1 MKRVV
6 AVLEDSV
13 ASLALLVMVILP
25 LLEIIWRR
33 AFGQG
38 IPASGPIVQHL
49 TLWVGFLGA
58 AIAARDGKLLALATG
73 TFIPIGVWRRAA
85 DILAAAFGACSAL
98 ILGWGGYQMVMI
110 ERAAGTNI
118 GAGLQAWV
126 AQLVLPLAFALIAM
140 RLVWRVGHLSEMG
153 PVSASPSRT
162 SSSSATPRPFDELR
176 VAPSPV
182 EGREP
187 QGRPEPGRGPKAVAE
202 RARALWL
209 DRALASLGLV
219 AGVLFLRVPSILE
232 THSLWPGC
240 VVVIA
245 AAIAGTPLFAILGG
259 GAALLFMHDGVTPA
273 TILIETYSLSVSPT
287 LAAIP
292 LFTLAGFLLA
302 EGKASERLLRVFRAF
317 FGWIPG
323 GTAVVCAV
331 LCSFFTVFTGGSG
344 VTILALGGVLFPA
357 LIKDGYREKFALGL
371 LTASGSLG
379 LLLPPALPLIL
390 YAVVAQIPIE
400 DIFIGGI
407 LPGILLTSMV
417 AAWGVREGVVSGA
430 GRYPF
435 RASEALAATWQAKW
449 ELAMPALVLVAM
461 FSGLATAVEASAIT
475 ALYALVVQ
483 AFIHRDLSWR
493 DLLRAFSE
501 CVTVIG
507 GVLIILG
514 VAVGLTNYLVGAQ
527 VPATLL
533 EWARG
538 NITSKWMF
546 LLVLNVFLLAV
557 GWLMEIFAAIVVV
570 VPLIVPLGA
579 AFGIHPVHL
588 GIIFIANLEL
598 GFLTPLVGLNI
609 FLAAYRFKCPVLDV
623 CVAALPM
630 MAILGIGVL
639 VITYVPWLT
648 TGILALLGRG

>member
-1 MKRVV
+1 MTGVAGADLGRPAGDGTSVV
-6 AVLEDSV
+6 PHLEPTATRRGLTGVVSRIEDAF
-13 ASLALLVMVILP
+13 ASLALLVMVLLP
-25 LLEIIWRR
+25 LSEIVSRR
-33 AFGQG
+33 AFGRG
-38 IPASGPIVQHL
+38 IPGSGPIVQHL

-58 AIAARDGKLLALATG
+58 AIAAREGKLLALATG
-73 TFIPIGVWRRAA
+73 TFIPPGIGRRAA
-85 DILAAAFGACSAL
+85 DILAAAFGACAAVVL
-98 ILGWGGYQMVMI
+98 AWGGGQMAMI
-110 ERAAGTNI
+110 EREAGTTI
-118 GAGLQAWV
+118 GADIPAWV
-126 AQLVLPLAFALIAM
+126 AQLVLPVAFALIAG
-140 RLVWRVGHLSEMG
+140 RLVWRAGTETPALSNRDH
-153 PVSASPSRT
+153 PASR
-162 SSSSATPRPFDELR
+162 
-176 VAPSPV
+176 
-182 EGREP
+182 
-187 QGRPEPGRGPKAVAE
+187 
-202 RARALWL
+202 RAMWT
-209 DRALASLGLV
+209 DRALAALGIV
-219 AGVLFLRVPSILE
+219 AGLAFIWTPSLLE
-232 THSLWPGC
+232 GQRLWPGF
-240 VVVIA
+240 VVIVA

-259 GAALLFMHDGVTPA
+259 TAAFLFMREGVTPA

-287 LAAIP
+287 LPAIP

-302 EGKASERLLRVFRAF
+302 EGHASERLLRVFRAF

-357 LIKDGYREKFALGL
+357 LLRDGYREKFALGL

-407 LPGILLTSMV
+407 LPGILLTTMV
-417 AAWGVREGVVSGA
+417 AAWGVREGIVSGA

-435 RASEALAATWQAKW
+435 RAREAFQSLWVAKW
-449 ELAMPALVLVAM
+449 ELAMPGLVLVAM
-461 FSGLATAVEASAIT
+461 FSGLATAVEAAALT

-483 AFIHRDLSWR
+483 TFVHRDLSLRR

-501 CVTVIG
+501 CVTVVG

-527 VPATLL
+527 VPARLL
-533 EWARG
+533 AWART
-538 NITSKWMF
+538 NITSKFTF
-546 LLVLNVFLLAV
+546 LLVLNLFLLAV
-557 GWLMEIFAAIVVV
+557 GWLMEIWAAIVVV

-609 FLAAYRFKCPVLDV
+609 FLASYRFKRPVLEV

-648 TGILALLGRG
+648 TGLLALMGRS